1 MKILIALSA
10 LFVYFNLFA
19 QEKKEKHI
27 IDSLENVL
35 INKELSKGELSKLRI
50 DLASELVKFNPKK
63 GDSLAQLVIN
73 DLEATKPS
81 PLLVNAHLAAAE
93 NQFYLGSKEGLEH
106 HIEKSLN
113 IGKENG
119 FDEELQKAYTLHFNC
134 YSRFN
139 RAKAYK
145 MTQEAIAFAESQK
158 APVFLMRVYGNR
170 AVLEYNY
177 IKDLDEATYWFQKEM
192 DVAKR
197 HQKFEKMASVSMN
210 LGVMFFRKGE
220 LEQSMSYYKTSL
232 QALEEFE
239 YPRLE
244 SQIYI
249 NIGLTMEKREY
260 ADSAIYYFKK
270 SAQIAQ
276 DNDNSDILAHS
287 YKEIGRIH
295 KDNARYEKS
304 ITWSM
309 KALRIYDSLKNV
321 DYKLLAV
328 YHSLML
334 TYKKMSFYD
343 EYKNYIDL
351 RKNKIQEL
359 GDSLLMARSYRE
371 RASYYFTIK
380 DSLDYALNLLDSA
393 KVIYQS
399 KQKTELIEDIK
410 LDYGNIYHFK
420 GDHKNAKAYY
430 KDYLSFINS
439 KKNLNKIEL
448 SGVLLNIG
456 VSAYK
461 TKDYK
466 ESLSYLKRSLEIRKD
481 IGKPQFLMNS
491 YDALSDSYEAIGD
504 YKKAYENLMLYE
516 KYKGEVSKQE
526 KVKDIAEIRTKYE
539 SEKKEQ
545 RNRLLKKENALT
557 SAELEKTALENER
570 NQTLLAGSVGG
581 GILVVILGL
590 VSYRGYLRKRKD
602 NDLLQN
608 KNEEISN
615 QHEKISQKNTE
626 IMDSIRYAQRIQE
639 TILPDDDFIQRSFS
653 NSFIYFNPK
662 EHVSGD
668 FYWMKSIDDG
678 TERMTMFSAIDC
690 TGHGVPGAFVSI
702 VGHHGLNRAVNE
714 FKLRSPKLILEK
726 LNKIVV
732 QSFVSGQQAN
742 VKDGMDLALCSI
754 DENGVLHY
762 AGANNP
768 LWIVSEKASNIQD
781 RITTTHHE
789 RVRSKTYDHVDL
801 TEIKADKRPIGYY
814 EGQNVFVEHHVKLQ
828 KGDTIYVFS
837 DGYADQFGGEKNK
850 KMKTGRFKELLA
862 SLFGKPM
869 KHQRDVLHTSFN
881 DWMGDNEQIDDVCVI
896 GFRYE

>member
-1 MKILIALSA
+1 MKILIALGTLLVCFS
-10 LFVYFNLFA
+10 LSA
-19 QEKKEKHI
+19 QEKKENHT
-27 IDSLENVL
+27 IDSLEKVL
-35 INKELSKGELSKLRI
+35 LNNELSKKKLNKTRI
-50 DLASELVKFNPKK
+50 ALASELVKFNPEK
-63 GDSLAQLVIN
+63 GDSLARLVVGE
-73 DLEATKPS
+73 LEAKQPS
-81 PLLVNAHLAAAE
+81 PFLLEAHLAAAE
-93 NQFYLGSKEGLEH
+93 NQFYLGSKEGLAR
-106 HIEKSLN
+106 HIEKALN
-113 IGKENG
+113 LGKEQDFTEG
-119 FDEELQKAYTLHFNC
+119 LQKAYLLYDDC

-139 RAKAYK
+139 RSKAYK

-197 HQKFEKMASVSMN
+197 HQMFEKMASVSMN
-210 LGVMFFRKGE
+210 LGVMFFQKGD
-220 LEQSMSYYKTSL
+220 LDQSMSYYKTSL
-232 QALEEFE
+232 KALKEFE
-239 YPRLE
+239 NPVLA
-244 SQIYI
+244 SQIYV
-249 NIGLTMEKREY
+249 NIGITMEKREY

-276 DNDNSDILAHS
+276 ENDNLSILADS

-295 KDNARYEKS
+295 INNARYEKS
-304 ITWSM
+304 ITWLI
-309 KALRIYDSLKNV
+309 KALRIYDSMKNV
-321 DYKLLAV
+321 DYKLLTV

-334 TYKKMSFYD
+334 TYKKMSFFD

-359 GDSLLMARSYRE
+359 GDSLLMARSFRE

-393 KVIYQS
+393 QVIYGS
-399 KQKTELIEDIK
+399 KQKSELIEEIN

-420 GDHKNAKAYY
+420 GDHKNAQAHYR
-430 KDYLSFINS
+430 DYLSFINS

-448 SGVLLNIG
+448 SGILLNIG

-491 YDALSDSYEAIGD
+491 YEALSDSYEAIGD
-504 YKKAYENLMLYE
+504 YKKAYEHLILYE
-516 KYKGEVSKQE
+516 KYKGEVSKQK

-608 KNEEISN
+608 KNEEIST

-626 IMDSIRYAQRIQE
+626 IMDSIRYAQRIQK

-678 TERMTMFSAIDC
+678 TERTTMFSAIDC

-714 FKLRSPKLILEK
+714 FKLRSPKLMLEK
-726 LNKIVV
+726 LNEIVV
-732 QSFVSGQQAN
+732 QSFMSGQQAN

-768 LWIVSEKASNIQD
+768 LWIVSEKSSNIQD
-781 RITTTHHE
+781 RITTSHHD
-789 RVRSKTYDHVDL
+789 RVRSKSYDHVDL

-814 EGQNVFVEHHVKLQ
+814 EGQNVFVEHRVNLQ

-862 SLFGKPM
+862 SHFGKSM
-869 KHQRDVLHTSFN
+869 KHQHDVLHRSFN